1 MKRSTFITAAAL
13 CAAGVW
19 AAGPAAAQDNY
30 PTRAIR
36 MVVPYAAG
44 GGVDAIARQVGR
56 KLSDALGQPVTV
68 DNRPGAGAI
77 IGLDAVAK
85 APGDGY
91 TILFTAGSSININP
105 HVYKKLPYDPSKD
118 LQPVAQAGNTPLL
131 LLVNA
136 NNPAKTLAEFTAA
149 AKAKPGSATFGS
161 YGNATTGHLLG
172 TAFAKEAKIDLMH
185 VPFKG
190 AAPALTDLMGGQ
202 ITAVIADLGSAAGLI
217 KGGKVRALA
226 QTGTKRTAALP
237 DVPTFT
243 ESGLPDLAGM
253 GGWLGIFAP
262 AKAPKPIV
270 DKLGATLNKVLQ
282 TPELKASMAE
292 LGYEATGLS
301 GAKFD
306 ELVRADTARWGKVVK
321 DMGGITLD

>member
-1 MKRSTFITAAAL
+1 VKRSTFITAAAL
-13 CAAGVW
+13 CAVGAW
-19 AAGPAAAQDNY
+19 SAGPAAAQDNY

-172 TAFAKEAKIDLMH
+172 TAFAKDAKIDLMH

-243 ESGLPDLAGM
+243 ESGLPELAGM
-253 GGWLGIFAP
+253 GGWLGVFAP